1 MIKANSHLTKI
12 LSLIGIT
19 STALYF
25 NSENAQALPNFYL
38 PYPNGSTYQV
48 TQGWGGSVS
57 HTDYYNK
64 YAVDFG
70 MSIGQPVA
78 ATAPGKVI
86 RSSRGKSGIA
96 GGCDRRYIN
105 SANYVVIDHGDNVSS
120 LYLHL
125 SEVNVSVG
133 DTISKG
139 QIIGKSGNT
148 GYVCGSHLH
157 FTFQKTNTVGTY
169 AGESIQ
175 YGFIETGKN
184 APQSGVSYTSQNS
197 TNYTSQS
204 SVLPSIATIVSKAT
218 GKALDAGGANGNQIY
233 PHPKPDNSNPFH
245 RWRLEKAGDFYLII
259 SVATGKALD
268 AGGANG
274 NEIYPHPKPD
284 PSNGFHLWKLQK
296 IGDFYLITNKA
307 TGKALDAGG
316 ANGNQIYPHHKP
328 DPSND
333 FHLWRIN

>member
-1 MIKANSHLTKI
+1 VIKANSQLTKI

-25 NSENAQALPNFYL
+25 NSENAQALPNFNL

-133 DTISKG
+133 DTISQG

-148 GYVCGSHLH
+148 GYVCGPHLH

-169 AGESIQ
+169 AGESIG

-184 APQSGVSYTSQNS
+184 APQSGVSYTSQNR
-197 TNYTSQS
+197 TNYTSES
-204 SVLPSIATIVSKAT
+204 SVLPEASATKNSSYQLTCSNISVEGDTLLADCRKRNQTIKRTSIRILGIENIDGDLK
-218 GKALDAGGANGNQIY
+218 DNGTKNPSTYQ
-233 PHPKPDNSNPFH
+233 NSCNN
-245 RWRLEKAGDFYLII
+245 I
-259 SVATGKALD
+259 SVA
-268 AGGANG
+268 GATLSANCRKING
-274 NEIYPHPKPD
+274 SYKSTSI
-284 PSNGFHLWKLQK
+284 
-296 IGDFYLITNKA
+296 LIPGIQNIDGT
-307 TGKALDAGG
+307 LS
-316 ANGNQIYPHHKP
+316 Y
-328 DPSND
+328 
-333 FHLWRIN
+333 